1 MVSDLLLSLY
11 SSWLTLLYVGG
22 VVKKEEMIRKLK
34 KKYALTYLVVEIF
47 EYETRETRLKE
58 L

>member
-11 SSWLTLLYVGG
+11 SSWLTLLYVGS
-22 VVKKEEMIRKLK
+22 VVKEEEMIRKLK